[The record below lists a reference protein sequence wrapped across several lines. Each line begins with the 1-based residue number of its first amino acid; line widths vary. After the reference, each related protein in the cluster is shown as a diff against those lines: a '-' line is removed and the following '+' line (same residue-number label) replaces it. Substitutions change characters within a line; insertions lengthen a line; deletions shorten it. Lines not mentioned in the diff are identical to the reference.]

1 MFTVK
6 NTGENSGETYKLS
19 SDVAIGAYVFVLL
32 KSDKA
37 ALVYLM
43 RHFAESALG
52 KRSTNQLF
60 VVSTLPNDCFL
71 VRKCR
76 VVDVW
81 GVKAMFLTSSH
92 GAAWPA

>member
-1 MFTVK
+1 M
-6 NTGENSGETYKLS
+6 
-19 SDVAIGAYVFVLL
+19 LL

-37 ALVYLM
+37 ALVYFNEAFC
-43 RHFAESALG
+43 RVG

-60 VVSTLPNDCFL
+60 VVSTLPYDCFL

-92 GAAWPA
+92 GAAWPASHGRAACTVIDRIHGTGYAACNY